1 VAVATQDLLSG
12 DAHYPG
18 LDRSM
23 DQPAEHIRIFL
34 ESLLAL
40 LILLVSM
47 PIILIALVL
56 VRATSRGPVIY
67 AHKRLGRH
75 GRVFTIYK
83 IRTMYR
89 DSEPNGARWC
99 VPGDP
104 RITPVGRLLRWT
116 HVDELPQLINILQG
130 KMSLIGP
137 RPERPELVVQLERVY
152 PEYRRRLN
160 VRPGVTGLAQVL
172 QPPDTNLSMVS
183 SKLSLDFY
191 YIDRCSFWLDLRIL
205 LATVPH
211 VLRVPPETIARMFGF
226 PQISSQRAEES
237 SPATEASYVT
247 APVQPH
253 LSEACNPI
261 G

>member
-1 VAVATQDLLSG
+1 
-12 DAHYPG
+12 
-18 LDRSM
+18 M
-23 DQPAEHIRIFL
+23 F
-34 ESLLAL
+34 
-40 LILLVSM
+40 
-47 PIILIALVL
+47 IALVL

-67 AHKRLGRH
+67 AQKRLGRR
-75 GRVFTIYK
+75 GRVFTIDK

-89 DSEPNGARWC
+89 DSEPHGARWC

-116 HVDELPQLINILQG
+116 HIDELPQLINILQG

-137 RPERPELVVQLERVY
+137 RPERPELVVQLERVF
-152 PEYRRRLN
+152 PEYGRRLS

-183 SKLSLDFY
+183 SKLSLDLH
-191 YIDRCSFWLDLRIL
+191 YIDHCSLWLDLRIL
-205 LATVPH
+205 LAAVPH
-211 VLRVPPETIARMFGF
+211 VLRVPPETIARIFGF
-226 PQISSQRAEES
+226 PQISSRGLEES
-237 SPATEASYVT
+237 CAAMEASFVI

-253 LSEACNPI
+253 RSEACNPI